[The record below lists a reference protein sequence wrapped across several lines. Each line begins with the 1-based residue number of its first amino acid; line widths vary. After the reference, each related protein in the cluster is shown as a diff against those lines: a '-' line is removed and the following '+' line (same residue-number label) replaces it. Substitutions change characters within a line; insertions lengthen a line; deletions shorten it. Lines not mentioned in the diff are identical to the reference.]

1 MYIVACIIK
10 TYRYALKFMFDL
22 ERHTKKWNCS
32 VDSSSHTSHAAQQIY
47 GLCLV
52 FFFTTAPLDA
62 FLFTVQRNLLELI
75 TRYFP
80 VVKM

>member
-52 FFFTTAPLDA
+52 FFYDRAFGRLPLYS
-62 FLFTVQRNLLELI
+62 TKKPELI